1 MSNVL
6 IAEATSVFA
15 HEGARLVVR
24 MLRLIREWLQRR
36 RDEQRDVE
44 LDAQALLK
52 ALGPAAY
59 YEARARARDE
69 REGKV
74 VDVGKPAGH
83 WANVRRRLAVPT
95 GKDRQAD
102 SATRRLTRLAR

>member
-1 MSNVL
+1 M
-6 IAEATSVFA
+6 
-15 HEGARLVVR
+15 VVR

-36 RDEQRDVE
+36 RDERRDVE
-44 LDAQALLK
+44 RDAQALFK

-59 YEARARARDE
+59 YEARARAHDE

-83 WANVRRRLAVPT
+83 WAAVRRRLAVLT

-102 SATRRLTRLAR
+102 SATRRLTP